1 MPTTIIFTHAGPE
14 SPKVLPGQVFWIRQ
28 PEYPELRF
36 EWHPVTKKVYVGRT
50 TPGGKVMGELICAG
64 VDNRGFAENIVLV
77 WLRGYR
83 TKAMEV
89 QAPDVGVRGLIDS

>member
-36 EWHPVTKKVYVGRT
+36 EWHPVTKKVY
-50 TPGGKVMGELICAG
+50 MGELICAG